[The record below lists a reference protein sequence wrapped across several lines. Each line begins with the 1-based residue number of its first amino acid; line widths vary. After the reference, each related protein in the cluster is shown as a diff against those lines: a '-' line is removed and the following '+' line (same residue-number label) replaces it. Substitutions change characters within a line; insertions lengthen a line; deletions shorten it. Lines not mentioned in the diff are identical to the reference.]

1 MVALTSSY
9 ETKRKDGQIVRYP
22 LAAGAH
28 VFKGALV
35 SMLIANGLL
44 VPGAD
49 VAGAVFVGVAYEE
62 GNNVAGYVPPFG
74 GIPGTGAAGAVSIR
88 VEKDGL
94 YHYNKNGVVQ
104 LDAGKIAY
112 LLDDNTISTVTT
124 ANGVH
129 CGVVGA
135 LIDAGTLAILRMDRV
150 PSRTRTRSR
159 RWGTTWPS

>member
-1 MVALTSSY
+1 MAVLTSSY
-9 ETKRKDGQIVRYP
+9 ETKRREGQLVLYP

-35 SMLIANGLL
+35 CVASATGFL

-49 VAGAVFVGVAYEE
+49 VAGVVFVGVAYES
-62 GNNVAGYVPPFG
+62 GDNVSGYVPPFG

-94 YHYNKNGVVQ
+94 YQFHKTGAVQ
-104 LDAGKIAY
+104 ADVGKVAFI
-112 LLDDNTISTVTT
+112 LDDNTVSTVATT
-124 ANGVH
+124 NSVH

-135 LIDAGTLAILRMDRV
+135 LIDGGTLAILIDG
-150 PSRTRTRSR
+150 RTS
-159 RWGTTWPS
+159 

>member
-1 MVALTSSY
+1 MAALTSSY
-9 ETKRKDGQIVRYP
+9 ETKRKDGQLVRYP

-35 SMLIANGLL
+35 SVLTASGLL

-62 GNNVAGYVPPFG
+62 GNNIAGYVPPFG

-94 YHYNKNGVVQ
+94 YQFHKTGAVQ
-104 LDAGKIAY
+104 ADVGKVAFI
-112 LLDDNTISTVTT
+112 LDDNTVSTAATT
-124 ANGVH
+124 NSVH

-135 LIDAGTLAILRMDRV
+135 LIDAGTLAVLIDG
-150 PSRTRTRSR
+150 RTS
-159 RWGTTWPS
+159 